1 MKSTGQGQTVVMRG
15 TETTSRVV
23 ELGESFQFDR
33 DHAFRVSRLALR
45 LFDQLQSLHEMGNTE
60 RIWLRAAALLH
71 DIGKKQ
77 NRREHHKTARDII
90 VRSSDLP
97 FRRHE
102 RVMIGLVA
110 RYHRG
115 SLPCKRHSYFADLEP
130 DDRRY
135 VARLAAL
142 LRLADGLD
150 KGRTGRVKDLC
161 CRARSRSVR
170 LTLFGHGEPSTVR
183 SLPKADLFEK
193 TFRKRVVIDIDAA
206 RGRRSFGLDSVAG
219 AAYASIC

>member
-1 MKSTGQGQTVVMRG
+1 MNCRDRFNRTIA
-15 TETTSRVV
+15 
-23 ELGESFQFDR
+23 LGVACRFEKE
-33 DHAFRVSRLALR
+33 HALCVSRLALR
-45 LFDQLQSLHEMGNTE
+45 LFDQLRPLHGMGNTE
-60 RIWLRAAALLH
+60 RRWIHAAALLH

-77 NRREHHKTARDII
+77 NPRGHHKAARDII
-90 VRSSDLP
+90 IGSSELP

-115 SLPCKRHSYFADLEP
+115 PLPSKRHSYFKDLEP

-135 VARLAAL
+135 VAKLAAL

-150 KGRTGRVKDLC
+150 KAQAGRVKDLR
-161 CRARSRSVR
+161 CRARSGSVR
-170 LTLFGHGEPSTVR
+170 LTVFGHGAPRIRR

-193 TFRKRVVIDIDAA
+193 TFRKCVAIEVETA
-206 RGRRSFGLDSVAG
+206 RGRRRFGLDSAAG
-219 AAYASIC
+219 AAYASIR